1 MISNFKNFKNK
12 KINTIFSKN
21 SLSEDLKTIYKNFK
35 TSCSFWNYII
45 YVNIEKKFNKNSLL
59 KLLNKTVYNCYE
71 SCAYGEELKEN
82 FIINFKG
89 NEAFKSTSLDKVENK
104 PSITLIK
111 LSKGTIADVD
121 YLRKGSLITKN
132 TQIEC

>member
-1 MISNFKNFKNK
+1 M
-12 KINTIFSKN
+12 
-21 SLSEDLKTIYKNFK
+21 LR
-35 TSCSFWNYII
+35 
-45 YVNIEKKFNKNSLL
+45 
-59 KLLNKTVYNCYE
+59 

-121 YLRKGSLITKN
+121 YLREGSLITKN